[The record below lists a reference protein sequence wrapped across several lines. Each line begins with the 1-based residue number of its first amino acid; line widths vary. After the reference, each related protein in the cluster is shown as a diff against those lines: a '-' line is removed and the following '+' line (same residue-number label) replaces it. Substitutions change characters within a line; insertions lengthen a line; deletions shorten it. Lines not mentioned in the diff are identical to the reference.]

1 MTTEFDTEAAPA
13 PTYGLILEFAET
25 ELVETKSRAD
35 EAVRTVEQ
43 LESVIESLRAEGVEV
58 RGFYDLTG
66 FGDFGTV
73 LVWLRATSVD
83 DLQWAQ
89 RQLQRTQL
97 LGDTVLAR
105 SRVVAEL
112 TELDEI
118 PGSWINV
125 VDAVEALD
133 DDFEVYGVDGDEL
146 DDDTLHE
153 LEAEQLDELEGIDE
167 IDEVDDTDDDEDY
180 SAEPGSAMLSLHA
193 SIGIGDLRYVVI
205 AEAETPIGFVGELG
219 LPFGDD
225 LALDALDGGVVGRH
239 ITSAELFE
247 VLR

>member
-1 MTTEFDTEAAPA
+1 MTTEFDTEAAPV

-25 ELVETKSRAD
+25 ELVETKARAD

-146 DDDTLHE
+146 DDDALHE
-153 LEAEQLDELEGIDE
+153 LEAEQLDELEE
-167 IDEVDDTDDDEDY
+167 LEETDDDEDY

-205 AEAETPIGFVGELG
+205 AEAEAPIGFVGELG

-225 LALDALDGGVVGRH
+225 LALDALEGGIVGRH